1 LDYAKAPPYPKERL
15 NILEEEKVFGGKSKL
30 IIIGLALVLVMAVA
44 SISTAGPAYAAQLLQ
59 TPGNHVPGHRIS
71 PFQKGELFRIT
82 GSGTAFNVT
91 DRNRKEVATL
101 DLMISVERASFG
113 RAKISVRT
121 GSLTVGGETFTV
133 ESGRGIGNTHSLKM
147 LIHVTLKDT
156 SGNTFH
162 MVLNGKIVR
171 PLNINNGLTIDFR
184 MPQSKLA
191 GKWFLEFPQAT
202 MAKI

>member
-1 LDYAKAPPYPKERL
+1 
-15 NILEEEKVFGGKSKL
+15 
-30 IIIGLALVLVMAVA
+30 MAVA
-44 SISTAGPAYAAQLLQ
+44 STSTVGPAYAAQLLQ
-59 TPGNHVPGHRIS
+59 TPANHTQGHRIS

-91 DRNRKEVATL
+91 DRNQKETATL
-101 DLMISVERASFG
+101 DLIISVERASFG

-133 ESGRGIGNTHSLKM
+133 ETGRGIVNTHSLRIV
-147 LIHVTLKDT
+147 IHVTLKNN
-156 SGNTFH
+156 SGITFH
-162 MVLNGKIVR
+162 MVLNGKIAR

-191 GKWFLEFPQAT
+191 GKWFLEFPQAA

>member
-1 LDYAKAPPYPKERL
+1 MERL

-44 SISTAGPAYAAQLLQ
+44 SVGPAYAGQLLQ
-59 TPGNHVPGHRIS
+59 TPGNHVQGHRIS
-71 PFQKGELFRIT
+71 PLQKGELFRIT

-91 DRNRKEVATL
+91 DRNQKETATL

-121 GSLTVGGETFTV
+121 GSLTVGGETFTA

-191 GKWFLEFPQAT
+191 GKWFLEFPQAA